1 MRSWNGKRLSCIS
14 TMSNYIILILGQYYS
29 SIINCHGLSLMMCYT
44 ECTDCE
50 CTEDQILGRIDEV
63 QGE

>member
-1 MRSWNGKRLSCIS
+1 
-14 TMSNYIILILGQYYS
+14 MSNYIILILGQYYS